1 MDELTRINDDHYLV
15 KQLRNQ
21 TIGEYMDFTEGLMS
35 FASVMGHEDAMDDV
49 LKVEEEV
56 ASAVVDMLYERCNDI
71 VTFSIALRCIA
82 VDLMLSAE
90 ATVDNA
96 ALQQEIEE
104 IEEGTCE

>member
-1 MDELTRINDDHYLV
+1 MDELTRISDDHYLV